1 MLGMPPLL
9 GCGSGRPFPSLVF
22 LAMEV
27 ELLMGIRLFL
37 LVSCQN
43 PLDAFKTGF
52 VLNLVSPLNR
62 GFVSCSGF

>member
-1 MLGMPPLL
+1 MPPLL

-43 PLDAFKTGF
+43 LLDAFKTGF
-52 VLNLVSPLNR
+52 VEVSPLNR